1 MKLSRLFLLLFAP
14 MLFASCTTF
23 HVPETLGEM
32 ADTNSNAFGYH
43 PLDPLP
49 IKIVNVGNQPMT
61 NTRLL
66 NALPDE
72 TMRLA
77 IGQVSKSGGLKFT
90 VATAGVEGN
99 SYVVILDYIKFNTNS
114 FNVQLQKENQF
125 EMKATLLDDSS
136 KQQADVVVPVYIGIG
151 LRLTANITVIKGSV
165 DLGNL
170 FAIGVQASA
179 QKISGTLTVQTLGI
193 SGENISGSI
202 PLPSEINA
210 TTIQN
215 AILAL
220 GTIKAKMYED
230 KTLITPRVVGV
241 YNNLGGNAETINGF
255 ISSILQKPK
264 VLEVP

>member
-1 MKLSRLFLLLFAP
+1 MKFVRNYSYLFIAL
-14 MLFASCTTF
+14 LFASCATF
-23 HVPETLGEM
+23 RVPAILGAPVNE
-32 ADTNSNAFGYH
+32 NSYGYH

-49 IKIVNVGNQPMT
+49 IKIDAVGDKPLT
-61 NTRLL
+61 NSRLL
-66 NALPDE
+66 NSLPDE

-77 IGQVSKSGGLKFT
+77 IGQISKSGGLKFGT
-90 VATAGVEGN
+90 ATAGYEGN

-114 FNVQLQKENQF
+114 FNVKLEKENAI
-125 EMKATLLDDSS
+125 EMKAILLADTA
-136 KQQADVVVPVYIGIG
+136 QNADVVVPVYIGIG
-151 LRLTANITVIKGSV
+151 LRLTANITVNKGQV

-170 FAIGVQASA
+170 FAIGAQAAA

-193 SGENISGSI
+193 SGESISGSI
-202 PLPSEINA
+202 PMPSEINA

-220 GTIKAKMYED
+220 GTIKAKLYED

-264 VLEVP
+264 ILIVQ